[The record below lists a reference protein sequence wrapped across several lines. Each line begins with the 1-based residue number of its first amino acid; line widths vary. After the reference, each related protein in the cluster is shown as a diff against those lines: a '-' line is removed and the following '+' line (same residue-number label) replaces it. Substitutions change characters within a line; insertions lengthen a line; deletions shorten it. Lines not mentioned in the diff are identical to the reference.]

1 MTHHQNLKII
11 APVGLSGSGKTT
23 ALTHFTE
30 KGIPKVHIGN
40 MAYEIMA
47 ERGITRGEQNEEKF
61 RVAIRQ
67 EKGPE
72 VYARRAAEQI
82 HKLAE
87 AGQHRVI
94 LDGLYSWDEYK
105 FLRHEFPGELTLIA
119 VVAPKHLR
127 YRWLEQR
134 EDRPQTH
141 EVTMARDTH
150 EIEDIQKGGP
160 IAAADYFVINDGTF
174 DRFYEQLDEI
184 ARETDFLA

>member
-23 ALTHFTE
+23 ALTHFTD
-30 KGIPKVHIGN
+30 KDIPKVHMGN

-47 ERGITRGEQNEEKF
+47 ERGIAKGEENEAAF
-61 RVAIRQ
+61 RVAIRE

-72 VYARRAAEQI
+72 VYAKRAAEQI

-105 FLRHEFPGELTLIA
+105 YLRHEFPGELTVVA

-127 YRWLEQR
+127 YHWLENR
-134 EDRPQTH
+134 ADRTPSQQ
-141 EVTMARDTH
+141 VTMERDRH

-160 IAAADYFVINDGTF
+160 IAAADYFVMNDGTF
-174 DRFYEQLDEI
+174 ERFYEQLDEI

>member
-23 ALTHFTE
+23 ALTHFTD
-30 KGIPKVHIGN
+30 KDIPKVHIGN

-47 ERGITRGEQNEEKF
+47 ERGIAKGEENEEAF
-61 RVAIRQ
+61 RVAIRE
-67 EKGPE
+67 EKGTE
-72 VYARRAAEQI
+72 VYAKRAAEQI
-82 HKLAE
+82 HKLGE

-105 FLRHEFPGELTLIA
+105 YLRHEFPGELTVVA

-127 YRWLEQR
+127 YHWLENR
-134 EDRPQTH
+134 ADRPQSQQ
-141 EVTMARDTH
+141 VTMERDRH

-160 IAAADYFVINDGTF
+160 IAAADFFVMNDGTF
-174 DRFYEQLDEI
+174 ERFYEQLDEI
-184 ARETDFLA
+184 AREIDFLA